1 MNLTIHC
8 FLALETYDCYCYCYY
23 YLIIHIFY
31 QDHHT
36 SHLSLLF
43 LLLLPLYPSSNN
55 LFIST
60 LTNVIHPEEE
70 LLFVN

>member
-1 MNLTIHC
+1 MNLTIHG
-8 FLALETYDCYCYCYY
+8 FLALKTLYCYCHYYY
-23 YLIIHIFY
+23 YLIIHTFY

-43 LLLLPLYPSSNN
+43 LLLLPLHPIC
-55 LFIST
+55 LFISM

-70 LLFVN
+70 HSFVN